1 MKSQE
6 HLFYEWK
13 QKVSDLETCKNIIQN
28 DLDVFI
34 ATISQEQVDEW
45 VKTVNKNL
53 KDLELLKNDIIELLK
68 GKGFKIN
75 D

>member
-6 HLFYEWK
+6 QLFYEWK

-45 VKTVNKNL
+45 IRIVNKNL
-53 KDLELLKNDIIELLK
+53 KDLELLKDNIIDLLK
-68 GKGFKIN
+68 DKGFKIN
-75 D
+75 N